1 MTKGTFTI
9 VAGPM
14 TGASFEYN
22 GKTGLGKT
30 TTAIEVANHVASIH
44 GADAVLALQPVEN
57 TRDGGF
63 LKGKNKEIWHAV
75 LVSDPHRISE
85 RLKGVRVL
93 LIDEA
98 HLWLGKH
105 AALAT
110 LCMKARAMGID
121 VWLFGCDT
129 DHCNKPFPWFALM
142 KPLADKVHYV
152 TGRCQCGR
160 RATKTFRH
168 GLSEEA
174 ICVDTN
180 EGHYES
186 VCGWPCFWICF
197 VMRKIRRLFRKKGV
211 K

>member
-1 MTKGTFTI
+1 MKLGCFSI

-30 TTAIEVANHVASIH
+30 TTAIEIAKHVASQH
-44 GADAVLALQPVEN
+44 GAGAVLALQPIEN

-63 LKGKNKEIWHAV
+63 LRGKNGERWPAV
-75 LVSDPHRISE
+75 IASDPHAING
-85 RLKGVRVL
+85 LLTGVRVL

-98 HLWLGKH
+98 HLWLKKH
-105 AALAT
+105 DALAM
-110 LCMKARAMGID
+110 LCMKARARGID

-129 DHCNKPFPWFALM
+129 DHCNKPFPWFRLM
-142 KPLADKVHYV
+142 RPLADRVHYV
-152 TGRCQCGR
+152 TGRCQCR
-160 RATKTFRH
+160 RKATKTFRH

-180 EGHYES
+180 EGHYETL
-186 VCGWPCFWICF
+186 CLWCFRICY
-197 VMRKIRRLFRKKGV
+197 VMRKIRRLFRKRGV